1 MDQAVESF
9 SKVNRVLNSVQGKEE
24 TVVSG
29 SKILIRLVEEPSI
42 DADTGKLIVP
52 YSQLILLLEAELK
65 KDPDTVRRD
74 LLQLLQPAT
83 CLPTLL
89 SWFTRK

>member
-1 MDQAVESF
+1 MEQAVESF
-9 SKVNRVLNSVQGKEE
+9 SKVNRVLDAVQGEEE

-65 KDPDTVRRD
+65 KDPVTVQKD
-74 LLQLLQPAT
+74 LLALLKPVP
-83 CLPTLL
+83 CIPW